1 MISLNE
7 GGGGAVS
14 HALELTSRIFAD
26 DGWLC
31 ARLNLEHR
39 PEQERMAHAVAA
51 SFTGDS
57 SLLCEAGTG
66 VGKSLAYLLPG
77 IIHAVDT
84 SRQFLVSTHTK
95 TLQEQIRDKDLANC
109 RRLFAAVPEL
119 AAYRDFTSAVL
130 MGKGNYLCTTRLKRA
145 IVEKTELFATPE
157 QEQLARI
164 EAWAKTTDTGLYADL
179 PERVAPEVWD
189 EVSADSDAC
198 SSKHCDSAVCFYQRA
213 KKRRDSAHLVIVNH
227 SLLFTLMAVQ
237 AAQEK
242 APARGILRLDD
253 FLVLDEAHTVPDI
266 ATEHLG
272 LALTSA
278 GLRRQLHALYNS
290 KRKKGLFIR
299 HKDTNGQRAV
309 EIASEQADH
318 FFANVAEK
326 IPATAGLQR
335 WREAG
340 AVEHLLAG
348 PLNSVIARLDSLR
361 TSLPPEDIAHVE
373 VETKQKRISAFR
385 DAIKSWIDLARDGDV
400 HWAEMADRRRELV
413 VSLRSAPLD
422 VSAELRRRLFARE
435 TACVLTSA
443 TLATGNTIEPFRERV
458 GAHAVETLIEKSP
471 FDYARHM
478 RVYLATDVPEP
489 SASAEGKLSLDAIT
503 DYVRFCTLRSAG
515 GSLVLFTSYRDLLAV
530 AAKLEPDYRAAK
542 RPCYI
547 QEAGVSR
554 SALAD
559 RLRAAGNGILFGTES
574 FWTGIDV
581 PGDALSQVI
590 ITRLP
595 FEPPNHP
602 VAQARAEWVASEG
615 GNPFAQLAL
624 PDALGKFRQGVGR
637 LIRSKSDRGVI
648 TILDPRMVTKA
659 YGPEFISCLPT
670 PEFARLTRVN
680 REEVFRPF
688 ICAPTAQQ

>member
-7 GGGGAVS
+7 GGGAAVS
-14 HALELTSRIFAD
+14 RAVELTSAVFAD

-31 ARLNLEHR
+31 TSLSLEHR

-51 SFTGDS
+51 AMEGDA

-66 VGKSLAYLLPG
+66 VGKSLAYLIPG

-84 SRQFLVSTHTK
+84 RRQFLVSTHTK

-130 MGKGNYLCTTRLKRA
+130 MGKGNYLCTTRLARA
-145 IVEKTELFATPE
+145 LQEKQELFATPE
-157 QEQLARI
+157 QDQLARLA
-164 EAWAKTTDTGLYADL
+164 AWAQKTETGLFADL
-179 PERVAPEVWD
+179 PERVAPDVWD
-189 EVSADSDAC
+189 EISADSDAC

-213 KKRRDSAHLVIVNH
+213 KRRRDSANLVIVNH

-237 AAQEK
+237 ATQEK
-242 APARGILRLDD
+242 SPARGILRLDD

-278 GLRRQLHALYNS
+278 GLRRQLHALFNP
-290 KRKKGLFIR
+290 KRKKGLFVR
-299 HKDTNGQRAV
+299 HKDAGGQRAV
-309 EIASEQADH
+309 EIAAEQADH
-318 FFANVAEK
+318 FFSTVAEK
-326 IPATAGLQR
+326 IPAGSSLQR
-335 WREAG
+335 WREPD

-348 PLNSVIARLDSLR
+348 PLNSVVARLDALR
-361 TSLPPEDIAHVE
+361 TSLPPENIAHVE
-373 VETKQKRISAFR
+373 VETKQRRLSAYR
-385 DAIKSWIDLARDGDV
+385 DAIKSWIDLAREGDV
-400 HWAEMADRRRELV
+400 HWAEMADRRKEFV

-422 VSAELRRRLFARE
+422 VSAELRRRLFQRE
-435 TACVLTSA
+435 TSCVLTSA
-443 TLATGNTIEPFRERV
+443 TLATGSTIEPFRERV
-458 GAHAVETLIEKSP
+458 GAHAVETVIEKSP
-471 FDYARHM
+471 FDYERHM
-478 RVYLATDVPEP
+478 RVYLAADVPEP
-489 SASAEGKLSLDAIT
+489 SAAAEGKLALDAIT
-503 DYVRFCTLRSAG
+503 DYVRFCTLAVRG

-530 AAKLEPDYRAAK
+530 SARLEPDYRAAGRK
-542 RPCYI
+542 CLV
-547 QEAGVSR
+547 QESGVSR
-554 SALAD
+554 SELAEK
-559 RLRAAGNGILFGTES
+559 LRQAGNGVLFGTES

-624 PDALGKFRQGVGR
+624 PEALGKFRQGIGR
-637 LIRSKSDRGVI
+637 LIRSKTDRGII
-648 TILDPRMVTKA
+648 TILDPRMLTKA
-659 YGPEFISCLPT
+659 YGREFIASLPT
-670 PEFARLTRVN
+670 ANYERLTRTD
-680 REEVFRPF
+680 RERIFRPF
-688 ICAPTAQQ
+688 I

>member
-14 HALELTSRIFAD
+14 RAVELTSRVFAD

-31 ARLNLEHR
+31 ASLNLEHR

-51 SFTGDS
+51 AFEGDS

-66 VGKSLAYLLPG
+66 VGKSLAYLVPG

-84 SRQFLVSTHTK
+84 RRQFLVSTHTK

-109 RRLFAAVPEL
+109 RRLFGAVPEL
-119 AAYRDFTSAVL
+119 AAYREFTSAVL

-145 IVEKTELFATPE
+145 LAEKHELFATPE
-157 QEQLARI
+157 QDELARLA
-164 EAWAKTTDTGLYADL
+164 EWAKSTETGLLADL
-179 PERVAPEVWD
+179 PQRVAPEVWD

-213 KKRRDSAHLVIVNH
+213 KKRRDAANLVIVNH

-237 AAQEK
+237 AAQESS
-242 APARGILRLDD
+242 PARGILRLDD

-278 GLRRQLHALYNS
+278 GLRRQLHALFNA
-290 KRKKGLFIR
+290 KRKKGLFVR
-299 HKDTNGQRAV
+299 HKDTGGQRAV
-309 EIASEQADH
+309 EIAAEQADH
-318 FFANVAEK
+318 FFATVAEK
-326 IPATAGLQR
+326 IPTGASLQR

-348 PLNSVIARLDSLR
+348 PLNSVVARLDSLR

-373 VETKQKRISAFR
+373 VETKQKRLTAYR
-385 DAIKSWIDLARDGDV
+385 DAIKSWLDLAREDDV

-422 VSAELRRRLFARE
+422 VSAELRRRLFTRE
-435 TACVLTSA
+435 TSCVLTSA
-443 TLATGNTIEPFRERV
+443 TLATGSTVEPFRERV

-471 FDYARHM
+471 FDYERHM
-478 RVYLATDVPEP
+478 RVYLAADVPEP
-489 SASAEGKLSLDAIT
+489 SASAEGKLALEAIA
-503 DYVRFCTLRSAG
+503 DYVRFCTLHVRG

-530 AAKLEPDYRAAK
+530 AAQLEPDYRAAG
-542 RPCYI
+542 RPCFI
-547 QEAGVSR
+547 QESGVSR

-559 RLRAAGNGILFGTES
+559 RLRAAGNGVLFGTES

-581 PGDALSQVI
+581 PGDALSQVV

-624 PDALGKFRQGVGR
+624 PDALGKFRQGIGR
-637 LIRSKSDRGVI
+637 LIRSRTDRGLI
-648 TILDPRMVTKA
+648 TILDPRLLTKA
-659 YGPEFISCLPT
+659 YGREFVACLPT
-670 PEFARLTRVN
+670 QNYERLTRAN
-680 REEVFRPF
+680 REQVFRPF
-688 ICAPTAQQ
+688 I

>member
-7 GGGGAVS
+7 GGGAAVS
-14 HALELTSRIFAD
+14 RAVELTSRVFAD

-31 ARLNLEHR
+31 TSLSLEHR

-51 SFTGDS
+51 AMDGDT

-66 VGKSLAYLLPG
+66 VGKSLAYLIPG

-84 SRQFLVSTHTK
+84 RRQFLVSTHTK
-95 TLQEQIRDKDLANC
+95 TLQEQVRDKDLANC

-145 IVEKTELFATPE
+145 LAEKQELFATPE

-164 EAWAKTTDTGLYADL
+164 DAWAKTTETGLLADF
-179 PERVAPEVWD
+179 PSPRVAPEVWD

-213 KKRRDSAHLVIVNH
+213 KKRRDSANLVIVNH

-242 APARGILRLDD
+242 SPARGILRLDD

-278 GLRRQLHALYNS
+278 GLRRQLHALFNP
-290 KRKKGLFIR
+290 KRKKGLFVR
-299 HKDTNGQRAV
+299 HKDSGGQRAV
-309 EIASEQADH
+309 EIAFEQSDH
-318 FFANVAEK
+318 FFATVAEK
-326 IPATAGLQR
+326 IPAGSSLQR
-335 WREAG
+335 WREAD

-348 PLNSVIARLDSLR
+348 PLNGVVARLDALR

-373 VETKQKRISAFR
+373 VETKQKRLSAYR
-385 DAIKSWIDLARDGDV
+385 DAIKSWLDLAREGDV
-400 HWAEMADRRRELV
+400 HWAEMADRRKELV

-422 VSAELRRRLFARE
+422 VSAELRRRLFQRE
-435 TACVLTSA
+435 TSCVLTSA
-443 TLATGNTIEPFRERV
+443 TLATGSTIEPFRERV
-458 GAHAVETLIEKSP
+458 GAHGVETVIEKSP
-471 FDYARHM
+471 FDYERHM
-478 RVYLATDVPEP
+478 RVYLAADVPEP
-489 SASAEGKLSLDAIT
+489 SASAEGKLALDAIT
-503 DYVRFCTLRSAG
+503 DYVRFCTLAVRG

-530 AAKLEPDYRAAK
+530 AARLEPDYRAAG
-542 RPCYI
+542 RQCLV

-554 SALAD
+554 SELAE
-559 RLRAAGNGILFGTES
+559 RLRQAGNGVLFGTES

-581 PGDALSQVI
+581 PGDALAQVI

-624 PDALGKFRQGVGR
+624 PEALGKFRQGIGR
-637 LIRSKSDRGVI
+637 LIRSKTDRGVI
-648 TILDPRMVTKA
+648 TILDPRVLTKA
-659 YGPEFISCLPT
+659 YGREFIASLPT
-670 PEFARLTRVN
+670 PTFERLTRAD
-680 REEVFRPF
+680 RDRIFRPF
-688 ICAPTAQQ
+688 I

>member
-1 MISLNE
+1 MISLHE
-7 GGGGAVS
+7 GGGPVAS
-14 HALELTSRIFAD
+14 RADELTAAVFAA

-31 ARLNLEHR
+31 DRLELEHR
-39 PEQERMAHAVAA
+39 PEQERMALRVAA
-51 SFTGDS
+51 AMTGDT

-66 VGKSLAYLLPG
+66 VGKSLAYLVPG

-84 SRQFLVSTHTK
+84 RRQFLVSTHTK

-109 RRLFAAVPEL
+109 RRLFAAVPAL

-145 IVEKTELFATPE
+145 LAEKQELFATPE
-157 QEQLARI
+157 QEQLVRIAEWAR
-164 EAWAKTTDTGLYADL
+164 KTETGLLADL
-179 PERVAPEVWD
+179 PLRLAPEVWD

-213 KKRRDSAHLVIVNH
+213 KKRRDAANLVIVNH

-242 APARGILRLDD
+242 SPARGILRLDD

-278 GLRRQLHALYNS
+278 GLRRQLHALYHP
-290 KRKKGLFIR
+290 KRKKGLFLR
-299 HKDTNGQRAV
+299 HRDTGGQRAV
-309 EIASEQADH
+309 EIAAEQADH
-318 FFANVAEK
+318 FFAAVAER
-326 IPATAGLQR
+326 IPPGSSLQR
-335 WREAG
+335 WREADLV
-340 AVEHLLAG
+340 AHLLEG
-348 PLNSVIARLDSLR
+348 PLNSVVARLDALR

-373 VETKQKRISAFR
+373 VETKQKRLAAYR
-385 DAIKSWIDLARDGDV
+385 DAIKSWLDLAREGDV

-435 TACVLTSA
+435 TSCVLTSA
-443 TLATGNTIEPFRERV
+443 TLATGSTIEPFRERV
-458 GAHAVETLIEKSP
+458 GAHGIDVLIEKSP
-471 FDYARHM
+471 FDYGRNM
-478 RVYLATDVPEP
+478 RVYLAADVPEP
-489 SASAEGKLSLDAIT
+489 TAAEGRLDLDVLT
-503 DYVRFCTLRSAG
+503 DYVRFCTLAVPG
-515 GSLVLFTSYRDLLAV
+515 GSLVLFTSYRDLHDVAGRLAG
-530 AAKLEPDYRAAK
+530 DYRAAG
-542 RPCYI
+542 RPLLV

-554 SALAD
+554 SDLAE
-559 RLRAAGNGILFGTES
+559 RLRQAGNGVLFGTES

-581 PGDALSQVI
+581 PGSALAQVI

-615 GNPFAQLAL
+615 GNPFVQLAL
-624 PDALGKFRQGVGR
+624 PEALGKFRQGIGR
-637 LIRSKSDRGVI
+637 LIRSKTDRGVV
-648 TILDPRMVTKA
+648 TVLDPRVLTKA
-659 YGPEFISCLPT
+659 YGREFVACLPQPEF
-670 PEFARLTRVN
+670 ERLTRAN
-680 REEVFRPF
+680 RAEVFRPF
-688 ICAPTAQQ
+688 I

>member
-7 GGGGAVS
+7 GGGAAVS
-14 HALELTSRIFAD
+14 RAVELTSAVFAD

-31 ARLNLEHR
+31 TSLSLEHR

-51 SFTGDS
+51 AMEGDA

-66 VGKSLAYLLPG
+66 VGKSLAYLIPG

-84 SRQFLVSTHTK
+84 RRQFLVSTHTK

-130 MGKGNYLCTTRLKRA
+130 MGKGNYLCTTRLARA
-145 IVEKTELFATPE
+145 LQEKQELFATPE
-157 QEQLARI
+157 QDQLARLA
-164 EAWAKTTDTGLYADL
+164 AWAQKTETGLFADL
-179 PERVAPEVWD
+179 PERVAPDVWD
-189 EVSADSDAC
+189 EISADSDAC

-213 KKRRDSAHLVIVNH
+213 KRRRDSANLVIVNH

-237 AAQEK
+237 ATQEK
-242 APARGILRLDD
+242 SPARGILRLDD

-278 GLRRQLHALYNS
+278 GLRRQLHALFNP
-290 KRKKGLFIR
+290 KRKKGLFVR
-299 HKDTNGQRAV
+299 HKDAGGQRAV
-309 EIASEQADH
+309 EIAAEQADH
-318 FFANVAEK
+318 FFSTVAEK
-326 IPATAGLQR
+326 IPAGSSLQR
-335 WREAG
+335 WREPD

-348 PLNSVIARLDSLR
+348 PLNSVVARLDALR
-361 TSLPPEDIAHVE
+361 TSLPPENIAHVE
-373 VETKQKRISAFR
+373 VETKQRRLSAYR
-385 DAIKSWIDLARDGDV
+385 DAIKSWIDLAREGDV
-400 HWAEMADRRRELV
+400 HWAEMADRRKELV

-422 VSAELRRRLFARE
+422 VSAELRRRLFQRE
-435 TACVLTSA
+435 TSCVLTSA
-443 TLATGNTIEPFRERV
+443 TLATGSTIEPFRERV
-458 GAHAVETLIEKSP
+458 GAHAVETVIEKSP
-471 FDYARHM
+471 FDYERHM
-478 RVYLATDVPEP
+478 RVYLAADVPEP
-489 SASAEGKLSLDAIT
+489 SAAAEGKLALDAIT
-503 DYVRFCTLRSAG
+503 DYVRFCTFAVRG

-530 AAKLEPDYRAAK
+530 SARLEPDYRAAGRK
-542 RPCYI
+542 CLV
-547 QEAGVSR
+547 QESGVSR
-554 SALAD
+554 SELAEK
-559 RLRAAGNGILFGTES
+559 LRQAGNGVLFGTES

-624 PDALGKFRQGVGR
+624 PEALGKFRQGIGR
-637 LIRSKSDRGVI
+637 LIRSKTDRGII
-648 TILDPRMVTKA
+648 TILDPRMLTKA
-659 YGPEFISCLPT
+659 YGREFIASLPT
-670 PEFARLTRVN
+670 ANYERLTRTE
-680 REEVFRPF
+680 RERIFRPF
-688 ICAPTAQQ
+688 I

>member
-7 GGGGAVS
+7 GGGAAVS
-14 HALELTSRIFAD
+14 RAVELTSAVFAD

-31 ARLNLEHR
+31 LSLGLEHR
-39 PEQERMAHAVAA
+39 PEQERMARAVAA
-51 SFTGDS
+51 AMDGDT

-66 VGKSLAYLLPG
+66 VGKSLAYLIPG

-84 SRQFLVSTHTK
+84 RRQFLVSTHTK

-145 IVEKTELFATPE
+145 LAEKHELFATPE
-157 QEQLARI
+157 QEQLARVD
-164 EAWAKTTDTGLYADL
+164 AWAKTTETGLLADF
-179 PERVAPEVWD
+179 PSPRIAPEVWD

-213 KKRRDSAHLVIVNH
+213 KKRRDAANLVIVNH

-242 APARGILRLDD
+242 SLARGILRLDD

-272 LALTSA
+272 LALTST
-278 GLRRQLHALYNS
+278 GLRRQLHALFNP
-290 KRKKGLFIR
+290 KRRKGLFTR
-299 HKDTNGQRAV
+299 HQDTGGQRAV
-309 EIASEQADH
+309 EIAVEQADH
-318 FFANVAEK
+318 FFATVAEK
-326 IPATAGLQR
+326 IPPGAGLQR
-335 WREAG
+335 WREAD

-348 PLNSVIARLDSLR
+348 PLNSVVARLDALR

-373 VETKQKRISAFR
+373 VETKQKRLSAYR
-385 DAIKSWIDLARDGDV
+385 DAIKSWLDLAREGDV

-422 VSAELRRRLFARE
+422 VSAELRRRLFQRE
-435 TACVLTSA
+435 TSCVLTSA
-443 TLATGNTIEPFRERV
+443 TLATGSTIEPFRERV
-458 GAHAVETLIEKSP
+458 GAHAVEAVIEKSP
-471 FDYARHM
+471 FDYERHM
-478 RVYLATDVPEP
+478 RVYLAADVPEP
-489 SASAEGKLSLDAIT
+489 SASAEGKLALDAIT
-503 DYVRFCTLRSAG
+503 DYVRFCTLAVRG

-530 AAKLEPDYRAAK
+530 AARLEPDYRAAG
-542 RPCYI
+542 RRCLI
-547 QEAGVSR
+547 QESGVSR
-554 SALAD
+554 SELAEQ
-559 RLRAAGNGILFGTES
+559 LRRAGNGVLFGTES

-602 VAQARAEWVASEG
+602 VAQARAEWVAAEG

-624 PDALGKFRQGVGR
+624 PEALGKFRQGIGR
-637 LIRSKSDRGVI
+637 LIRSKTDRGIV
-648 TILDPRMVTKA
+648 TILDPRVLTKA
-659 YGPEFISCLPT
+659 YGREFIACLPA
-670 PEFARLTRVN
+670 PAFERLTRAD
-680 REEVFRPF
+680 RETIFRPF
-688 ICAPTAQQ
+688 I

>member
-7 GGGGAVS
+7 GGGAAVS
-14 HALELTSRIFAD
+14 RAVELTSRVFAD

-31 ARLNLEHR
+31 TSLSLEHR

-51 SFTGDS
+51 AFEGDT

-66 VGKSLAYLLPG
+66 VGKSLAYLVPG

-84 SRQFLVSTHTK
+84 RRQFLVSTHTK

-145 IVEKTELFATPE
+145 LAEKHELFATPE

-164 EAWAKTTDTGLYADL
+164 DAWAKTTETGLLADL
-179 PERVAPEVWD
+179 PSPRIAPEVWD

-213 KKRRDSAHLVIVNH
+213 KKRRDSANLVIVNH
-227 SLLFTLMAVQ
+227 SLLFTLMAIQ

-242 APARGILRLDD
+242 SLARGILRLDD
-253 FLVLDEAHTVPDI
+253 FVVLDEAHTVPDI

-278 GLRRQLHALYNS
+278 GLRRQLHALFNP
-290 KRKKGLFIR
+290 KRKKGLFVR
-299 HKDTNGQRAV
+299 HKDTSGQRSV
-309 EIASEQADH
+309 EIAAEQADH
-318 FFANVAEK
+318 FFASVAEK
-326 IPATAGLQR
+326 IPAGSSLQR
-335 WREAG
+335 WREAD

-348 PLNSVIARLDSLR
+348 PLNSVVARLDALR

-373 VETKQKRISAFR
+373 VETKQKRLSAYR
-385 DAIKSWIDLARDGDV
+385 DAIKSWLDLAREGDV
-400 HWAEMADRRRELV
+400 HWAEMADRRKELV

-422 VSAELRRRLFARE
+422 VSAELRRRLFSRE
-435 TACVLTSA
+435 TSCVLTSA
-443 TLATGNTIEPFRERV
+443 TLATGSTIEPFRERV
-458 GAHAVETLIEKSP
+458 GAHGVEVVLEKSP
-471 FDYARHM
+471 FDYERHM
-478 RVYLATDVPEP
+478 RVYLAADVPEP
-489 SASAEGKLSLDAIT
+489 SASTEGKLALDAIT
-503 DYVRFCTLRSAG
+503 DYVRFCTLAVGG
-515 GSLVLFTSYRDLLAV
+515 GSLVLFTSYRDLLTV
-530 AAKLEPDYRAAK
+530 AARLEPDYRAAGRK
-542 RPCYI
+542 CLI

-554 SALAD
+554 SDLAEQ
-559 RLRAAGNGILFGTES
+559 LRRAGNGVLFGTES

-624 PDALGKFRQGVGR
+624 PEALGKFRQGVGR
-637 LIRSKSDRGVI
+637 LIRSKTDRGVV
-648 TILDPRMVTKA
+648 TILDPRVVTKN
-659 YGPEFISCLPT
+659 YGREFIACLPT
-670 PEFARLTRVN
+670 QNFERLTRAD
-680 REEVFRPF
+680 RERIFRPF
-688 ICAPTAQQ
+688 I

>member
-7 GGGGAVS
+7 GGGAAVS
-14 HALELTSRIFAD
+14 RAVELTSRVFAA

-31 ARLNLEHR
+31 ASLNLEHR

-51 SFTGDS
+51 AFEGDS

-66 VGKSLAYLLPG
+66 VGKSLAYLVPG

-84 SRQFLVSTHTK
+84 RRQFVVSTHTK

-109 RRLFAAVPEL
+109 RRLFGAVPAL
-119 AAYRDFTSAVL
+119 AAYREFTSAVL

-145 IVEKTELFATPE
+145 LAEKHELFATPE
-157 QEQLARI
+157 QEELARLA
-164 EAWAKTTDTGLYADL
+164 EWAKSTETGLLADL
-179 PERVAPEVWD
+179 PRRVAPEVWD

-198 SSKHCDSAVCFYQRA
+198 SSKHCDSAACFYQRA
-213 KKRRDSAHLVIVNH
+213 KKRRDAANLVIVNH

-242 APARGILRLDD
+242 SPARGILRLDD

-278 GLRRQLHALYNS
+278 GLRRQLHALFNA
-290 KRKKGLFIR
+290 KRKKGLFVR
-299 HKDTNGQRAV
+299 HKDTGGQRAV

-326 IPATAGLQR
+326 IPTGASLQR
-335 WREAG
+335 WRESG

-348 PLNSVIARLDSLR
+348 PLNSVVARLDALR
-361 TSLPPEDIAHVE
+361 TSLPPDDLAHVE
-373 VETKQKRISAFR
+373 VETKQKRLTAYR
-385 DAIKSWIDLARDGDV
+385 DAIKSWLDLARDGDV

-413 VSLRSAPLD
+413 VGLRSAPLD
-422 VSAELRRRLFARE
+422 VSAELRRRLFTRD
-435 TACVLTSA
+435 TSCVLTSA
-443 TLATGNTIEPFRERV
+443 TLATGSTVEPFRERV

-471 FDYARHM
+471 FDYERHM
-478 RVYLATDVPEP
+478 RVYLAADVPEP
-489 SASAEGKLSLDAIT
+489 SASAEGKLALEAIA
-503 DYVRFCTLRSAG
+503 DYVRFCTLRVRG
-515 GSLVLFTSYRDLLAV
+515 GSLVLFTSYRDLLSI
-530 AAKLEPDYRAAK
+530 AAQLEPDYRAAG
-542 RPCYI
+542 RPCII
-547 QEAGVSR
+547 QESGVSR

-559 RLRAAGNGILFGTES
+559 RLRAAGNGVLFGTES

-581 PGDALSQVI
+581 PGDALSQVV

-624 PDALGKFRQGVGR
+624 PEALGKFRQGIGR
-637 LIRSKSDRGVI
+637 LIRSRTDRGLI
-648 TILDPRMVTKA
+648 TILDPRVLTKA
-659 YGPEFISCLPT
+659 YGREFVACLPT
-670 PEFARLTRVN
+670 PSFERLTRAN
-680 REEVFRPF
+680 REQVFRPF
-688 ICAPTAQQ
+688 I

>member
-7 GGGGAVS
+7 GGGAAVS
-14 HALELTSRIFAD
+14 RAVELTSRVFAD

-31 ARLNLEHR
+31 TSLSLEHR

-51 SFTGDS
+51 AMDGDT

-66 VGKSLAYLLPG
+66 VGKSLAYLIPG

-84 SRQFLVSTHTK
+84 RRQFLVSTHTK
-95 TLQEQIRDKDLANC
+95 TLQEQVRDKDLANC

-145 IVEKTELFATPE
+145 LAEKQELFATPE

-164 EAWAKTTDTGLYADL
+164 EAWAKITESGLLADF
-179 PERVAPEVWD
+179 PAPRIAPDVWD

-213 KKRRDSAHLVIVNH
+213 KKRRDSANLVIVNH

-237 AAQEK
+237 TAQEK
-242 APARGILRLDD
+242 LPARGILRLDD

-278 GLRRQLHALYNS
+278 GLRRQLHALFNS
-290 KRKKGLFIR
+290 KRKKGLFVR
-299 HKDTNGQRAV
+299 HKDAGGQRAV
-309 EIASEQADH
+309 EIAAEQADH
-318 FFANVAEK
+318 FFATVAEK
-326 IPATAGLQR
+326 IPAGSGLQR
-335 WREAG
+335 WREPD

-348 PLNSVIARLDSLR
+348 PLNGVVARLDALR

-373 VETKQKRISAFR
+373 VETKQKRLSAYR
-385 DAIKSWIDLARDGDV
+385 DAIKSWLDLAREGDV
-400 HWAEMADRRRELV
+400 HWAEMADRRKELV

-422 VSAELRRRLFARE
+422 VSAELRRRLFQRE
-435 TACVLTSA
+435 TSCVLTSA
-443 TLATGNTIEPFRERV
+443 TLATGSTIEPFRERV
-458 GAHAVETLIEKSP
+458 GAHGVETVIEKSP
-471 FDYARHM
+471 FDFERHM
-478 RVYLATDVPEP
+478 RVYLAADVPEP
-489 SASAEGKLSLDAIT
+489 SAAAEGKLALDAIT
-503 DYVRFCTLRSAG
+503 DYVRFCTLAVRG

-530 AAKLEPDYRAAK
+530 AARLEPDYRAAGRK
-542 RPCYI
+542 CLI

-554 SALAD
+554 SELAEQ
-559 RLRAAGNGILFGTES
+559 LRKAGNGVLFGTES

-602 VAQARAEWVASEG
+602 VAQARAEWIASEG

-624 PDALGKFRQGVGR
+624 PEALGKFRQGIGR
-637 LIRSKSDRGVI
+637 LIRSKTDRGVV
-648 TILDPRMVTKA
+648 TILDPRVLTKA
-659 YGPEFISCLPT
+659 YGREFIASLPT
-670 PEFARLTRVN
+670 PNFERLTRAD
-680 REEVFRPF
+680 RDRIFRPF
-688 ICAPTAQQ
+688 I

>member
-7 GGGGAVS
+7 GGGAAVS
-14 HALELTSRIFAD
+14 RAVELTSAVFAD

-31 ARLNLEHR
+31 TSLSLEHR

-51 SFTGDS
+51 AMEGDA

-66 VGKSLAYLLPG
+66 VGKSLAYLIPG

-84 SRQFLVSTHTK
+84 RRQFLVSTHTK

-119 AAYRDFTSAVL
+119 AAYREFTSAVL
-130 MGKGNYLCTTRLKRA
+130 MGKGNYLCTTRLARA
-145 IVEKTELFATPE
+145 LQEKQELFATPE
-157 QEQLARI
+157 QEQLARLA
-164 EAWAKTTDTGLYADL
+164 AWALKTETGLFADL
-179 PERVAPEVWD
+179 PERVAPDVWD
-189 EVSADSDAC
+189 EISADSDAC

-213 KKRRDSAHLVIVNH
+213 KRRRDSANLVIVNH

-242 APARGILRLDD
+242 SPARGILRLDD

-278 GLRRQLHALYNS
+278 GLRRQLHALFNP
-290 KRKKGLFIR
+290 KRKKGLFVR
-299 HKDTNGQRAV
+299 HKDAGGQRAV
-309 EIASEQADH
+309 EIAAEQADH
-318 FFANVAEK
+318 FFSTVAEK
-326 IPATAGLQR
+326 IPAGSSLQR
-335 WREAG
+335 WREPD

-348 PLNSVIARLDSLR
+348 PLNSVVARLDALR
-361 TSLPPEDIAHVE
+361 TSLPPENIAHVE
-373 VETKQKRISAFR
+373 VETKQRRLSAYR
-385 DAIKSWIDLARDGDV
+385 DAIKSWIDLAREGDV
-400 HWAEMADRRRELV
+400 HWAEMADRRKELV

-422 VSAELRRRLFARE
+422 VSAELRRRLFQRE
-435 TACVLTSA
+435 TSCVLTSA
-443 TLATGNTIEPFRERV
+443 TLATGSTIEPFRERV
-458 GAHAVETLIEKSP
+458 GAHAVETVIEKSP
-471 FDYARHM
+471 FDYERHM
-478 RVYLATDVPEP
+478 RVYLAADVPEP
-489 SASAEGKLSLDAIT
+489 SAAAEGKLALDAIT
-503 DYVRFCTLRSAG
+503 DYVRFCTLAVRG

-530 AAKLEPDYRAAK
+530 SARLEPDYRAAGRK
-542 RPCYI
+542 CLV
-547 QEAGVSR
+547 QESGVSR
-554 SALAD
+554 SELAEK
-559 RLRAAGNGILFGTES
+559 LRQAGNGVLFGTES

-602 VAQARAEWVASEG
+602 VAQARTEWVASEG

-624 PDALGKFRQGVGR
+624 PEALGKFRQGIGR
-637 LIRSKSDRGVI
+637 LIRSKTDRGII
-648 TILDPRMVTKA
+648 TILDPRMLTKA
-659 YGPEFISCLPT
+659 YGREFIASLPT
-670 PEFARLTRVN
+670 ANYERLTRTD
-680 REEVFRPF
+680 RERIFRPF
-688 ICAPTAQQ
+688 I